1 MLNAK
6 FMFYNI
12 PVSDSKNVIICSRG
26 SHSIRGGILFLNE
39 TMYSQWAIDI
49 KMKFLVILHVSD
61 HGEKVIFTLLW
72 VSINSEFAPHINVP
86 SSNAFYEVLLAIAL
100 H

>member
-61 HGEKVIFTLLW
+61 HGEKVIFKLLW
-72 VSINSEFAPHINVP
+72 VNFSINSEFAPHINVP
-86 SSNAFYEVLLAIAL
+86 SSNAFYEVLL
-100 H
+100 

>member
-1 MLNAK
+1 
-6 FMFYNI
+6 MFYNI

-26 SHSIRGGILFLNE
+26 SHSIWGGILFLSE
-39 TMYSQWAIDI
+39 TMYSQWAIV

-61 HGEKVIFTLLW
+61 HGEKVIFKLLW

-86 SSNAFYEVLLAIAL
+86 SSNAFYEVLL
-100 H
+100 

>member
-39 TMYSQWAIDI
+39 TMYSQWAID
-49 KMKFLVILHVSD
+49 KMKFLVILHASD
-61 HGEKVIFTLLW
+61 HGEKVIFKLLW

-86 SSNAFYEVLLAIAL
+86 SSNAFYKVLL
-100 H
+100 

>member
-39 TMYSQWAIDI
+39 TMYSQWAIHAI
-49 KMKFLVILHVSD
+49 VKMKFLVILHVSD
-61 HGEKVIFTLLW
+61 HGEKSDIQTIM
-72 VSINSEFAPHINVP
+72 S
-86 SSNAFYEVLLAIAL
+86 
-100 H
+100 

>member
-26 SHSIRGGILFLNE
+26 SHSIREGILFLNE

-61 HGEKVIFTLLW
+61 HGEKSDIQTIM
-72 VSINSEFAPHINVP
+72 S
-86 SSNAFYEVLLAIAL
+86 
-100 H
+100 

>member
-39 TMYSQWAIDI
+39 TMYSQWAIV

-61 HGEKVIFTLLW
+61 HGEKVIFKLLW

>member
-86 SSNAFYEVLLAIAL
+86 SSNAFYEVLL
-100 H
+100 

>member
-26 SHSIRGGILFLNE
+26 SHSIWGGILFLNE
-39 TMYSQWAIDI
+39 TMYSQWAID
-49 KMKFLVILHVSD
+49 KMKYLVILHVSD
-61 HGEKVIFTLLW
+61 HGEKVIFKLLW